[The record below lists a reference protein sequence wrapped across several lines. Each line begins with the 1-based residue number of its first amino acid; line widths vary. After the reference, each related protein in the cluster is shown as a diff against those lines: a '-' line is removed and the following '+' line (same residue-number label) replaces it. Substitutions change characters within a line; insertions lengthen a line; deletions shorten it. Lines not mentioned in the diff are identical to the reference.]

1 MSKQVFCSVILVLLI
16 FSQWNYGQI
25 NGASATHQESPLT
38 IDGYD
43 FPTFDG
49 LSNYAWFKV
58 NLALT
63 QKTEFS
69 IGGEHYRRIYADRFS
84 IPIQLKQYL
93 DERTYILGGY
103 QREWDLMN
111 RGEGRPNPIPRE
123 DIFFGIGHDVQPNM
137 MLEAKMVVPK
147 GDPQFYSIGL
157 EGVKNNFRLGTRLKF

>member
-1 MSKQVFCSVILVLLI
+1 MPKQVFRVTVILLMVL
-16 FSQWNYGQI
+16 SQMGYGQI
-25 NGASATHQESPLT
+25 KSAPVSFQESPLT
-38 IDGYD
+38 IEGYD

-49 LSNYAWFKV
+49 LSNYAWFKI

-69 IGGEHYRRIYADRFS
+69 IEGEHYRRLFADRFA

-111 RGEGRPNPIPRE
+111 KGKGRPNPIPRE

-137 MLEAKMVVPK
+137 MLEAKMMMPM
-147 GDPQFYSIGL
+147 GDPKFYSIGL
-157 EGVKNNFRLGTRLKF
+157 EGVKNSFKLGTRLKF